1 MLSDN
6 SINESHDILTIINII
21 EIKIKNF
28 LSSHVKYISIEELL
42 YYKEIL
48 EILNRINIYENNLY
62 KAYKDI

>member
-1 MLSDN
+1 MLTDN
-6 SINESHDILTIINII
+6 SINESHDILTIINFI

-28 LSSHVKYISIEELL
+28 LSSHVKDISIEELL

-48 EILNRINIYENNLY
+48 DILNRIKIYENNLY